1 MLGGSWDLMLSELLL
16 ESDMIFSNLWEL
28 LEFLLSEIGV
38 SSEIIEL
45 ALEEKPDRVL
55 SSLKSLSSKL
65 TADE

>member
-1 MLGGSWDLMLSELLL
+1 MLGGSWDLMLSESLL